1 MKFTPMDIT
10 NREFTKKMR
19 GYSPEEVKGFLSM
32 VAEDFEELINE
43 NVQLRKKLQILEKD
57 YEDLKKKEE
66 ILRDT
71 LLMAQ
76 QTKEDIRNNAL
87 KEAEMIVRESELQAE
102 QIMNNA
108 YKKIEELKGE
118 IEELRREKFRLVS
131 ELKRVLEFTHRFL
144 EGIEGEDKNE
154 DVD

>member
-1 MKFTPMDIT
+1 MDIT
-10 NREFTKKMR
+10 NREFAKKMR
-19 GYSPEEVKGFLSM
+19 GYSPDEVKSFLSM
-32 VAEDFEELINE
+32 IAEDFEELINE
-43 NVQLRKKLQILEKD
+43 NVQLKKKLQILEKD
-57 YEDLKKKEE
+57 YQDLKKKEE

-87 KEAEMIVRESELQAE
+87 KEAEMIVKESELQAE

-108 YKKIEELKGE
+108 YKKIESLKGE

-131 ELKRVLEFTHRFL
+131 ELKRVLEYTHRFL
-144 EGIEGEDKNE
+144 EGIEEEEKNE
-154 DVD
+154 DFD